1 MHNLAIFIK
10 GGQGADYF
18 RQQVGEAGI
27 LEMVDGLNDTLI
39 TEFDMTPEQLT
50 KFYEMIN
57 RIELSLD
64 KTVNDPRTRKAMNMF
79 DFAST
84 MEKPTKKPG
93 KEFVEATKEKP
104 AETKEEKPVET
115 TEEKPVET
123 TEEKPVE
130 TTEEKPAETK
140 EEKPVETKV
149 ETTEEKPV
157 ETTEEKPV
165 ETTEE
170 KPVET
175 TEEKP
180 ADTTEEKPV
189 ETTEETTKKHKKNRA
204 GGE

>member
-64 KTVNDPRTRKAMNMF
+64 KTVNDPRTRNAMNVF
-79 DFAST
+79 DFASAV
-84 MEKPTKKPG
+84 EKPTKKPG

-123 TEEKPVE
+123 TKEKPAETTEEKPVE
-130 TTEEKPAETK
+130 TIDEKL
-140 EEKPVETKV
+140 V

-157 ETTEEKPV
+157 ETKEEKPV
-165 ETTEE
+165 E
-170 KPVET
+170 
-175 TEEKP
+175 
-180 ADTTEEKPV
+180 TTEEKPV